1 MLTRINVLGVGLDA
15 EYLNRPSRRMQ
26 AMTIPADVHETVS
39 RELSVV
45 IEAVI
50 DNYEAQARAPPTL
63 GSVRAA
69 MVGGFLDRLV
79 AESRIRSDTEAGFF
93 SEVDR
98 LIERYG
104 DEALAVRFQ
113 RPRASEDLSTVI
125 EAAMDVADADQPPT
139 LAVVRDA
146 MQGGLVAQL
155 VGHGQLDSDDEQT
168 LFEEIDALIVKHG
181 EEALAEELL
190 RYY

>member
-1 MLTRINVLGVGLDA
+1 
-15 EYLNRPSRRMQ
+15 
-26 AMTIPADVHETVS
+26 MTIPADVHETVS
-39 RELSVV
+39 RELSGV
-45 IEAVI
+45 IEAVS
-50 DNYEAQARAPPTL
+50 DNHEAQAQPPPTL
-63 GSVRAA
+63 ESVRMA
-69 MVGGFLDRLV
+69 MTGGLLDRLV
-79 AESRIRSDTEAGFF
+79 AESRIRSDAEVALF
-93 SEVDR
+93 SEVDV

-104 DEALAVRFQ
+104 EDALAVRFL

-125 EAAMDVADADQPPT
+125 QAAMDDADLDQPPS
-139 LAVVRDA
+139 LSSVRDA

-168 LFEEIDALIVKHG
+168 LFEEIDALIDKHG